1 MSHSRIF
8 ERIATALERIAD
20 ALAPEDNVSEPEAV
34 EVQPTLINPLL
45 AWFSSPRMSPDAVS
59 DVDAAATFAEF
70 KPSSSE
76 PRKDGMNIIV
86 QRGKSPSV
94 IVQRGRPKNRV
105 SHCGRC
111 GREDTRR
118 MNHSDSCRECVH
130 EAWWTE

>member
-1 MSHSRIF
+1 MNDHLTRIQF
-8 ERIATALERIAD
+8 ELTRVADALERIAD
-20 ALAPEDNVSEPEAV
+20 ALGPRTEVNEPEAV

-45 AWFSSPRMSPDAVS
+45 AWFATAQRAPDAVS
-59 DVDAAATFAEF
+59 DVDAAATFSEF
-70 KPSSSE
+70 KPSSSS
-76 PRKDGMNIIV
+76 PVITGNIV
-86 QRGKSPSV
+86 
-94 IVQRGRPKNRV
+94 VQRGRPKNRV